1 MNHLFEK
8 LTKLVAQTSLQLS
21 ELQLQ
26 QLVQYVQLL
35 DKWNG
40 AYNLTSVRDPEEMLV
55 KHIMDSLVV
64 APFIQGE
71 RIIDVGTGPGLP
83 GIPLAICFPEKQFT
97 LLDSLGKRIRFLNQV
112 KLQLA
117 LKNVT
122 PLQSRVEDHQPE
134 QGYDVVLSRA
144 FASLSDMIGWCAH
157 LPANNGQFLAMKGA
171 QAQEEIAALPDF
183 VKVVA
188 SETLQVPEL
197 NGQRYLVIVQKT
209 EQKIVQKVAIQAD

>member
-1 MNHLFEK
+1 MLVK
-8 LTKLVAQTSLQLS
+8 LKQLVAQTSLQLS
-21 ELQLQ
+21 EQQLQ

-35 DKWNG
+35 DKWNS
-40 AYNLTSVRDPEEMLV
+40 AYNLTSVRDPMEMLV
-55 KHIMDSLVV
+55 KHIMDSLAV
-64 APFIQGE
+64 APFIKGQ

-83 GIPLAICFPEKQFT
+83 GIPLAICFPDKEFT

-112 KLQLA
+112 KLQLG

-122 PLQSRVEDHQPE
+122 PVQSRVEEHQPDP
-134 QGYDVVLSRA
+134 GYDVVLSRA

-171 QAQEEIAALPDF
+171 QAAEEIAALPDF

-188 SETLQVPEL
+188 NETLFVPEL
-197 NGQRYLVIVQKT
+197 TGQRFLVIV
-209 EQKIVQKVAIQAD
+209 EKVPT